1 MAASLSQK
9 LQLKPGQ
16 AFTLLN
22 APENYADQLAA
33 GGLPLAEAVPAAALM
48 PSSGMDELLRLTP
61 GHRRPAGRRAV
72 LDRLPQ
78 RLQQSRVRCEPRHAG
93 AGGGGHGLAAMR
105 QIALDE
111 VWSALRFR
119 PPVRLAADRS
129 PGRTQPPCDNL
140 TDSVKISLRNMR
152 CRPNRWKP

>member
-22 APENYADQLAA
+22 APENYANQLAA

-48 PSSGMDELLRLTP
+48 LFVRSMDELLRLTP
-61 GHRRPAGRRAV
+61 GAIAALQDGALFWIAYPKGSSKAGYDVNRDTLAQAVEAMGWRPV
-72 LDRLPQ
+72 
-78 RLQQSRVRCEPRHAG
+78 
-93 AGGGGHGLAAMR
+93 R

-119 PPVRLAADRS
+119 PAGQA
-129 PGRTQPPCDNL
+129 GR
-140 TDSVKISLRNMR
+140 
-152 CRPNRWKP
+152 